1 MLRMWFGD
9 PDEFALSSGSATF
22 NLCTVG
28 KLTNLS
34 GAYPLIYQL
43 GVPVACP
50 VRSRGQLQSGF
61 RPSGVIPLLLNSD
74 STCNLPKVIKQIQ
87 TWVF

>member
-34 GAYPLIYQL
+34 EAQFPHL
-43 GVPVACP
+43 
-50 VRSRGQLQSGF
+50 SRDAFS
-61 RPSGVIPLLLNSD
+61 
-74 STCNLPKVIKQIQ
+74 KQ
-87 TWVF
+87 

>member
-1 MLRMWFGD
+1 MTSVT
-9 PDEFALSSGSATF
+9 LS
-22 NLCTVG
+22 